1 MEMEVSNTSA
11 NNNEAVSLLMD
22 DDDKEKIEGNTCLT
36 FFFYKVLHQAYLLK
50 FSSTNFSS

>member
-1 MEMEVSNTSA
+1 MKVSNTSA